1 MAINFDA
8 LINREFAK
16 LEELDRMAGK
26 SDTPALDTMREA
38 WQMGKEQRAWNE
50 RKNLQRQ
57 QIMGQLA
64 QGTGMTFN
72 EADLKRKKERF
83 QNYYN
88 KHKGSMDENTLE
100 MGQFMLDD
108 FDIQGQKNKD
118 FNKLLGDGE
127 QLKKDL
133 MYDMENIGVDEEGNQ
148 RTLDT
153 NDYEI
158 ITEMQ
163 KRWIDHT
170 KEMKT
175 NFAGRLELKPFQ
187 HINQELSNATN
198 MNQFLLAQAREDN
211 LIDDRELQA
220 YQDAWSSGSYDP
232 VAKYLNDEKAGRDA
246 AITFNINQLGQGAQ
260 RYTELHNLFE
270 NKGVIPYTDEQG
282 NELSISLESL
292 EAASNKNSP
301 NYSRTTAQF
310 LMGLGQEYNSLEG
323 KLKKLNKNT
332 MDMTGSDFL
341 ANTGITFDEAEKIS
355 IEHQILGGDK
365 TILDV
370 PSVKRTVEPTPT
382 GVEKTKESLGISD
395 NDMDALGNMAKGL
408 GAAGASYAVVKGT
421 PKAIELTKKASEMA
435 VKASQYVS
443 NVTKLKPSQIAEF
456 LDSDDLGKAVNKI
469 NRYTEEMANLSED
482 SPARK
487 GLEKRINK
495 LKDQVS
501 SKWAKKYN
509 VDKKAMSHL
518 FDRKNINKWNLWKM
532 KARAPMWLGKQFGR
546 AGLGRIITESA
557 GFESEGVGRTFID
570 LGTGYATEQAITKK
584 FYPQL
589 MKMLGSEKGKKY
601 LAKKVGTV
609 AAKKIATT
617 AASGSAIPGW
627 GNIAMGLIGIG
638 LSGRDIYQLVKSYNE
653 EEE

>member
-1 MAINFDA
+1 MDA
-8 LINREFAK
+8 F
-16 LEELDRMAGK
+16 
-26 SDTPALDTMREA
+26 SEA
-38 WQMGKEQRAWNE
+38 WKMGQEQKVWNE
-50 RKNLQRQ
+50 KKNFQRQ

-72 EADLKRKKERF
+72 EKDLARKKERF

-108 FDIQGQKNKD
+108 FGIQDQKNKD

-133 MYDMENIGVDEEGNQ
+133 MYDMENIGVDADGNR
-148 RTLDT
+148 RTLDA

-158 ITEMQ
+158 ISEQQ

-170 KEMKT
+170 KEMQT
-175 NFAGRLELKPFQ
+175 NFADRLSLKPFQ
-187 HINQELSNATN
+187 HINTELANATN

-220 YQDAWSSGSYDP
+220 YQDAWTSGSYDP

-246 AITFNINQLGQGAQ
+246 AINFNINQLGAGAQ
-260 RYTELHNLFE
+260 RYQELYNLFE

-282 NELSISLESL
+282 NKLSISLESL

-301 NYSRTTAQF
+301 NYNIATAKF
-310 LMGLGQEYNSLEG
+310 LMGLGEEYNSLEG
-323 KLKKLNKNT
+323 KLKNLNKNT

-341 ANTGITFDEAEKIS
+341 ANTGVTFDESEKIS
-355 IEHQILGGDK
+355 IEDQILGGDK

-370 PSVKRTVEPTPT
+370 PSVKGTVKPAPTKI
-382 GVEKTKESLGISD
+382 EKTKESLGISD
-395 NDMDALGNMAKGL
+395 NDMNALGNMAKGL
-408 GAAGASYAVVKGT
+408 GVAGASYAVVKGT
-421 PKAIELTKKASEMA
+421 PKPIELTKKASEMA

-509 VDKKAMSHL
+509 VDKKTMSHL

-546 AGLGRIITESA
+546 AGLGRIITEGA
-557 GFESEGVGRTFID
+557 GFESEGVVRTFID

-617 AASGSAIPGW
+617 AASGSVIPGW
-627 GNIAMGLIGIG
+627 GNVAMGLIGIG
-638 LSGRDIYQLVKSYNE
+638 LSGRDIYQLVKNWNE